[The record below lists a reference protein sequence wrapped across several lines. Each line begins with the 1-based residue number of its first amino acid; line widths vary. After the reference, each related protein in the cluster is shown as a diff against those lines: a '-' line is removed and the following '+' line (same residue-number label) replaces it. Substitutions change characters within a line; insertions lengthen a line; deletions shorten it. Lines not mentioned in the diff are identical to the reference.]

1 MLSKLI
7 ENLVFPG
14 GRLFIPFPVRRVL
27 LAELEEDPLLHEHA
41 RRFPSDVSFAARAW
55 SVRTGA
61 VWQGLVGLLGS
72 GAPQTANDWLSRF
85 GPLDSDEEEHFVRGV
100 LAPILT
106 PGLLQRLRP
115 QVVFHRADGSIG
127 RLDFAWEIHDLRVG
141 IEVDGSSVHEGPGPD
156 GRRPEQERKR
166 QNDAIGAGYKLLR
179 YTAREIREA
188 DTAFL
193 ERVRSDLEGLGLFA
207 AELDDG
213 AAATPAGLDPW
224 PATLLVDWPRWFVQG
239 QQLGL
244 DLLQEKG
251 LDWFRQPRTLWVP
264 RSLDG
269 AVAAGLLDVL
279 HTAEM
284 ASDLLGQEADR
295 ARVEILVGDCE
306 VERQPFLRALGR
318 TVARGRGIRVRRSAG
333 PDTADALLIPAE
345 CGVIDEAELGR
356 WLEPLGDDGA
366 VFWAGDVDAPV
377 SPRQLTSKA
386 PSLHPTETVGAL
398 LLDRFFGFASFRQ
411 GQWPIIERL
420 LRGQSVLG
428 VLPTGAGKTVCFQLP
443 ALVQPGVTLVVS
455 PLVSLMDDQI
465 MNLRAVGLDFAGRV
479 HSRLA
484 DDESEEELRRFKAGE
499 YKLFYISPERFHSR
513 RFLSDLA
520 TLVQDAGLR
529 IDHIAVD
536 EAHLASEWGHDF
548 RPSYLTLPH
557 AHAVLAPD
565 APVALLTATAPTPIR
580 ADLARLFHKVDL
592 QVVLPDTFD
601 RPELSFEIHPVHSE
615 IDRQETLEQL
625 LLESVPRSLGH
636 KDFATLHA
644 LDGADQVRHGGLIFA
659 PWGKPSDKAYRNEIR
674 AEAIHGVLERRGVP
688 AALYRGGDGRAAI
701 NRYNQER
708 FKRNEVP
715 LVVATKGFGTG
726 IDKPDIRY
734 TIHADLPG
742 SLESLYQEAG
752 RAGRDGRDARSAAI
766 WRPRHP
772 DCDPGSGPPGCVSS
786 GTGSSTQR
794 CPFKLDVHCSFGV
807 QANLRS
813 SNMPGAVK
821 DIEQSID
828 VWRTH
833 FAPALKAGQTNL
845 RVPRAVKDPELRE
858 EIRSETPDILL
869 RLAQLELCGPP
880 SLPRDPRKPIFV
892 ENRVLDTARLKERVK
907 QRAQVDLNA
916 SSDEQLVQRAV
927 ELYFGLSRRA
937 SHRHAAVWAMY
948 LRHRQHITD
957 KKSAVPR
964 MGSDSGRRSGKAS
977 AHVERFI
984 TRLIELGV
992 ADSYAYASL
1001 SDWDVELR
1009 PPSSWSPPQ
1018 LAARVTAYRRRF
1030 RAPPL
1035 ELDDI
1040 STAGDAID
1048 AVEDALSVMI
1058 QTWYETIAK
1067 RSWESLQTLEE
1078 FAAATDCRR
1087 ARITQYMNEAAVS
1100 FPVPCG
1106 HCDNCGIEPYEPSPE
1121 KGHPQRPRDEAIE
1134 LRERFQGLAGATL
1147 VCMDVAELCTFGED
1161 TEQMSAIRDMA
1172 ARHLE
1177 REPTDLPIRLAAAL
1191 ASDQLGESRV
1201 ARRHGR
1207 TLLEHLPSAEA
1218 RRVVPELVERVLSTN
1233 LLRSLEPELRS
1244 FASSLAP
1251 LPSGIEHYRLDR
1263 RLSTPAA
1270 ARSLTRLLE
1279 SATLPLTQQ
1288 PGETRG

>member
-1 MLSKLI
+1 MLSRVI

-14 GRLFIPFPVRRVL
+14 GRLFVPFPVRRVL
-27 LAELEEDPLLHEHA
+27 LAELEEDPLLREHA
-41 RRFPSDVSFAARAW
+41 RRFPSDVSLAARAW

-61 VWQGLVGLLGS
+61 VWQGLAGLIGS
-72 GAPQTANDWLSRF
+72 GAPQTANDWLARF
-85 GPLDSDEEEHFVRGV
+85 GPLDSDEEERFLREV
-100 LAPILT
+100 LAPVLP

-115 QVVFHRADGSIG
+115 QVVFHRSNGGIG

-141 IEVDGSSVHEGPGPD
+141 LEVDGSSVHDGPGPD

-166 QNDAIGAGYKLLR
+166 QNDLINAGYKLLR

-188 DTAFL
+188 DTAFR
-193 ERVRSDLEGLGLFA
+193 ERVRTDLEATGLFA
-207 AELDDG
+207 AELDGG
-213 AAATPAGLDPW
+213 AGATPGGMDSWAATVLA
-224 PATLLVDWPRWFVQG
+224 DWPRWFVQG

-244 DLLQEKG
+244 DMLREKG
-251 LDWFRQPRTLWVP
+251 VDWFREPRTLWVP

-269 AVAAGLLDVL
+269 AVVGGLLDVL
-279 HTAEM
+279 HAVGM
-284 ASDLLGQEADR
+284 ASELLGREAER
-295 ARVEILVGDCE
+295 SRVEILVGDCAP
-306 VERQPFLRALGR
+306 ERQPFLRALGR
-318 TVARGRGIRVRRSAG
+318 TVARGRGIRVRRSDL
-333 PDTADALLIPAE
+333 PETADALLIPAE
-345 CGVIDEAELGR
+345 CGVIDDADLVR
-356 WLEPLGDDGA
+356 WLTPLADDGA
-366 VFWAGDVDAPV
+366 VFWAGDVDAPM
-377 SPRQLTSKA
+377 SPRGGTAKVPALQ
-386 PSLHPTETVGAL
+386 PTEAVGAQ
-398 LLDRFFGFASFRQ
+398 LLDRFFGFSSFRQ
-411 GQWPIIERL
+411 GQWPIIDRL
-420 LRGQSVLG
+420 LRGHSVLG

-484 DDESEEELRRFKAGE
+484 QDESEEELRRFKAGE

-513 RFLSDLA
+513 RFLADLA
-520 TLVQDAGLR
+520 SLVQDSGLR

-557 AHAVLAPD
+557 AHSVLAPD

-580 ADLARLFHKVDL
+580 TDLARLFHAVDL
-592 QVVLPDTFD
+592 EVVLPDTFD
-601 RPELSFEIHPVHSE
+601 RPELSFEIHPVHGE
-615 IDRQETLEQL
+615 FERQETLERL
-625 LLESVPRSLGH
+625 LLESVPQSLGH
-636 KDFATLHA
+636 KDFASLHA

-659 PWGKPSDKAYRNEIR
+659 PWGRRSDKAYRNEIR

-688 AALYRGGDGRAAI
+688 SALYRGGDGRAAI

-786 GTGSSTQR
+786 GSGSSMQR

-821 DIEQSID
+821 DIEQSIA

-833 FAPALKAGQTNL
+833 FAPALQAGQTIL
-845 RVPRAVKDPELRE
+845 RVPREVEEPALRE
-858 EIRSETPDILL
+858 EIRSETPDILF
-869 RLAQLELCGPP
+869 RLAELELCGPP

-892 ENRVLDTARLKERVK
+892 ANRALDAARLKERVRE
-907 QRAQVDLNA
+907 RARGELSA
-916 SSDEQLVQRAV
+916 ASDEQLVQRAV
-927 ELYFGLSRRA
+927 ELYFGLSRRD

-948 LRHRQHITD
+948 LRHRQHISD

-964 MGSDSGRRSGKAS
+964 MGSDDDRRGRKAS
-977 AHVERFI
+977 AQVERFI

-1001 SDWDVELR
+1001 SEWEVVLH
-1009 PPSSWSPPQ
+1009 PPSSWHPQQ
-1018 LAARVTAYRRRF
+1018 LASRLAAYRDRF
-1030 RAPPL
+1030 RAPAL

-1040 STAGDAID
+1040 STASHALD

-1058 QTWYETIAK
+1058 QTWYEVIAK

-1106 HCDNCGIEPYEPSPE
+1106 HCDNCGIEPYEPSTVHRTPV
-1121 KGHPQRPRDEAIE
+1121 GPRDEAVE
-1134 LRERFQGLAGATL
+1134 LRERFESLAGASL
-1147 VCMDVAELCTFGED
+1147 VTADVLDFCLFGQD
-1161 TEQMSAIRDMA
+1161 TEQTSAIRDMA

-1177 REPTDLPIRLAAAL
+1177 REPTDLSIRLAAAL
-1191 ASDQLGESRV
+1191 ASDALGEGRV

-1207 TLLEHLPSAEA
+1207 TLLEHLPVAEA
-1218 RRVVPELVERVLSTN
+1218 RRVVPELVERVFSTS
-1233 LLRSLEPELRS
+1233 LLRSLEPELRG
-1244 FASSLAP
+1244 FASSLDP
-1251 LPSGIEHYRLDR
+1251 LARGIEQYRLER
-1263 RLSTPAA
+1263 RLSMPAA
-1270 ARSLTRLLE
+1270 ARALTRLLE
-1279 SATLPLTQQ
+1279 SATLPLTQH
-1288 PGETRG
+1288 PGATRG